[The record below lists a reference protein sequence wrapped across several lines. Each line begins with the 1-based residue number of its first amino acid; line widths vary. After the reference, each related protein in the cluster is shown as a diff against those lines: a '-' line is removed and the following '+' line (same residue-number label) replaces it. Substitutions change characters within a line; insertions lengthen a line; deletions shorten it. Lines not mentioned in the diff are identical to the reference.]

1 MKAYKGFTPQ
11 PDGTMKCRD
20 KTYVEGE
27 TYLEPT
33 AEPCV
38 SGMHACLAPLNV
50 LAYYPPAGSVFH
62 EVEVD
67 DDAPTHSQDSKVA
80 SKRLTVGAQIG
91 IPGLV
96 KAQVEYVWSKA
107 TVEDGGHAKGDSGA
121 ASATGYS
128 GAASATGDR
137 GAASATGY
145 RGAASA
151 TGDRGAASATGY
163 SGAAS
168 ATGDRGAASATGDRG
183 AASATG
189 DDSVAVAAG
198 PNCRAMG
205 AGGCVLFLIERDD
218 DWHIIGHASVKVGAT
233 KHGIKIKPGA
243 WYQLVGGRV
252 VEAGAL

>member
-137 GAASATGY
+137 GAASATG
-145 RGAASA
+145 
-151 TGDRGAASATGY
+151 
-163 SGAAS
+163 
-168 ATGDRGAASATGDRG
+168 
-183 AASATG
+183 

>member
-128 GAASATGDR
+128 GAASATGYR

-145 RGAASA
+145 S
-151 TGDRGAASATGY
+151 GAASATGY

>member
-1 MKAYKGFTPQ
+1 MKAYKGFSPQ

-137 GAASATGY
+137 GAASATG
-145 RGAASA
+145 
-151 TGDRGAASATGY
+151 
-163 SGAAS
+163 
-168 ATGDRGAASATGDRG
+168 DRG

>member
-128 GAASATGDR
+128 GAASATG
-137 GAASATGY
+137 
-145 RGAASA
+145 
-151 TGDRGAASATGY
+151 Y

-168 ATGDRGAASATGDRG
+168 ATGYRG

-252 VEAGAL
+252 VEAVQS

>member
-1 MKAYKGFTPQ
+1 MKAYKGFSPQ

-27 TYLEPT
+27 TYTEPT

-38 SGMHACLAPLNV
+38 SGMHACLAPIDV
-50 LAYYPPAGSVFH
+50 LAYYPLASSVFH
-62 EVEVD
+62 EVEV
-67 DDAPTHSQDSKVA
+67 AGYSGAA
-80 SKRLTVGAQIG
+80 SATGYSGA
-91 IPGLV
+91 
-96 KAQVEYVWSKA
+96 ASA
-107 TVEDGGHAKGDSGA
+107 TGDSGA

-128 GAASATGDR
+128 GAASATGD
-137 GAASATGY
+137 
-145 RGAASA
+145 
-151 TGDRGAASATGY
+151 

-168 ATGDRGAASATGDRG
+168 ATGDEGAASATGYRG

-205 AGGCVLFLIERDD
+205 AEGCVLFLIERDD
-218 DWHIIGHASVKVGAT
+218 NWHIIGHASVKVGAT
-233 KHGIKIKPGA
+233 KHGIRIKPGA

-252 VEAGAL
+252 VEAVQS

>member
-1 MKAYKGFTPQ
+1 
-11 PDGTMKCRD
+11 MKCRD

-27 TYLEPT
+27 TYTEPT

-38 SGMHACLAPLNV
+38 SGMHACLAPIDV

-67 DDAPTHSQDSKVA
+67 DDAPTHAQDSKVA

-96 KAQVEYVWSKA
+96 KAQVEYMWSKA
-107 TVEDGGHAKGDSGA
+107 TVEDGGHATGDSGA
-121 ASATGYS
+121 ASATGDS

-151 TGDRGAASATGY
+151 TGD
-163 SGAAS
+163 
-168 ATGDRGAASATGDRG
+168 
-183 AASATG
+183 
-189 DDSVAVAAG
+189 DSVAVAAG

-205 AGGCVLFLIERDD
+205 AEGCVLFLIERDD
-218 DWHIIGHASVKVGAT
+218 NWHIIGHASVKVGAT
-233 KHGIKIKPGA
+233 KHGIRIKPGA

-252 VEAGAL
+252 VEAVQS

>member
-137 GAASATGY
+137 GAASATG
-145 RGAASA
+145 
-151 TGDRGAASATGY
+151 DRGAASATGY
-163 SGAAS
+163 S
-168 ATGDRGAASATGDRG
+168 G

>member
-137 GAASATGY
+137 GAASATG
-145 RGAASA
+145 
-151 TGDRGAASATGY
+151 
-163 SGAAS
+163 
-168 ATGDRGAASATGDRG
+168 DRG